1 MKKYIIFSVGIV
13 LSLFMASCQDY
24 NAGNKVDFYDLGTE
38 FFISSDGLTSLDNSA
53 TVSIDNQQKNLS
65 SLSVI
70 LLSSSDA
77 DGNVL
82 SDTQKDLGTIDLTD
96 GSGSMTLTD
105 SQLGISDINYS
116 ASLQFSG
123 SYNGKNITR
132 YKTITVADPISIEV
146 PDVNHRIDT
155 VFHVKFSVE
164 PVTETLSSVTVETKV
179 GVAGTYVA
187 EAGPFNA
194 TDSIEIKGTDHQ
206 VGDTVFVKVTG
217 TAGTKSATSVA
228 IVPIAP
234 YSFSNVETF
243 TLDTTSNQAY
253 DLIEARY
260 VNTTT
265 AGDSADVQFTAA
277 YPVLG
282 GPVEVG
288 FNALNNAQLVKGTAD
303 DYSNTDIVTI
313 EATDFS
319 GATTSVPNAAAGDV
333 YIFRT
338 MRGTGDYMYGVLKVT
353 AVNKPQ
359 GVLEDSSIEIEY
371 KY

>member
-1 MKKYIIFSVGIV
+1 MKKYIILSVGIAFT
-13 LSLFMASCQDY
+13 LFMTACQQDE
-24 NAGNKVDFYDLGTE
+24 ANKVDFTNLGTE

-53 TVSIDNQQKNLS
+53 TVSIENQQKNLS
-65 SLSVI
+65 SLSVT

-96 GSGSMTLTD
+96 GSGSMTLTN
-105 SQLGISDINYS
+105 SQLGISGIDYS

-146 PDVNHRIDT
+146 PDVTHRTDT
-155 VFHVKFSVE
+155 VFHVKFAVE
-164 PVTETLSSVTVETKV
+164 PVTESVDGVTVETKV
-179 GVAGTYVA
+179 GANGTYA
-187 EAGPFNA
+187 AMAGPFN
-194 TDSIEIKGTDHQ
+194 TSDSIEVKGTDYQ
-206 VGDTVFVKVTG
+206 VGDTLYVKVTG
-217 TAGTKSATSVA
+217 TAGSKTASSVA
-228 IVPIAP
+228 PVPIAP
-234 YSFSNVETF
+234 YSLANVETF

-253 DLIEARY
+253 DLMKARL
-260 VNTTT
+260 VDTAT

-277 YPVLG
+277 YPILG

-288 FNALNNAQLVKGTAD
+288 FNALNNAQLVKASDEDYKNAD
-303 DYSNTDIVTI
+303 MAAI

-319 GATTSVPNAAAGDV
+319 GAVTSVPNASAGDV

-338 MRGTGDYMYGVLKVT
+338 KRGTGDYMYGILMVT